1 MMRIEKVVPVRGG
14 ASPMISDNQMED
26 KRKKKGENVSRK
38 VRNMLKQEKLLF
50 KTFHSGKQQFSF
62 LKRYRKTPERSSG
75 VLYDKK
81 HLFFEMSFHYSTRA
95 VVTIS
100 KL

>member
-1 MMRIEKVVPVRGG
+1 
-14 ASPMISDNQMED
+14 
-26 KRKKKGENVSRK
+26 
-38 VRNMLKQEKLLF
+38 
-50 KTFHSGKQQFSF
+50 
-62 LKRYRKTPERSSG
+62 

-100 KL
+100 KLWLATTKNCLEKLK